1 MSAAARPVVLGFGF
15 IPRENAHHFVV
26 TLPAKKSDPVHITEH
41 FSYDDAEARVE
52 LSYALGREDNR
63 MRVILP
69 LAKWEGIADP
79 VKAEFNQRLRKQ
91 DLPAGQWRKGR
102 VPLSRLFGKE
112 LVLLCWAIEEADPA
126 LIPTA
131 IRNWLGLTPEERW
144 WLFTMTNAAT
154 GHAIAGRDRGW
165 RKAVRFALT
174 DNPLESDAERFR
186 SEDGYY
192 YLVNEEGDR
201 RKGAAESTT

>member
-1 MSAAARPVVLGFGF
+1 MSVASHPDVLGFGF

-26 TLPAKKSDPVHITEH
+26 TLSSRKNDSVHITEH

-63 MRVILP
+63 MRVVLP
-69 LAKWEGIADP
+69 TSKWDGIANAA
-79 VKAEFNQRLRKQ
+79 KAEFNQRLRKQ
-91 DLPAGQWRKGR
+91 ELPAGQWKKDR

-112 LVLLCWAIEEADPA
+112 LVLLCWAIEDADPA

-154 GHAIAGRDRGW
+154 GHALAGRDRGW

-186 SEDGYY
+186 GEDSYFH
-192 YLVNEEGDR
+192 LVNEDGDR
-201 RKGAAESTT
+201 RGDAGAL

>member
-1 MSAAARPVVLGFGF
+1 MTSSRKPEVLGFGF
-15 IPRENAHHFVV
+15 VPRENAHHFVV
-26 TLPAKKSDPVHITEH
+26 TLPTRKSEPVCITEH
-41 FSYDDAEARVE
+41 FTYDDAEARAA
-52 LSYALGREDNR
+52 LSFALGRDDNR
-63 MRVILP
+63 MRVALP
-69 LAKWEGIADP
+69 LAKWEALADA

-91 DLPAGQWRKGR
+91 DLPAGQWKRGR

-112 LVLLCWAIEEADPA
+112 LVLLCWAIEDADPA

-154 GHAIAGRDRGW
+154 GHAIAGRGRGW
-165 RKAVRFALT
+165 RCAVRYALT
-174 DNPLESDAERFR
+174 DNPLEADPVRYRSDDAYF
-186 SEDGYY
+186 

-201 RKGAAESTT
+201 RSGA

>member
-1 MSAAARPVVLGFGF
+1 MSPSARPEVLGFGF
-15 IPRENAHHFVV
+15 LPKENAHHFVV
-26 TLPAKKSDPVHITEH
+26 TLSGRKEDPIHITEH

-52 LSYALGREDNR
+52 LSYALGRENNR

-69 LAKWEGIADP
+69 ALKWHGIADAA
-79 VKAEFNQRLRKQ
+79 KAEFNQRLRRQ
-91 DLPAGQWRKGR
+91 DLPAGQWKKGR
-102 VPLSRLFGKE
+102 VPTSRLFGKE
-112 LVLLCWAIEEADPA
+112 LVLLCWAVEDADPA

-154 GHAIAGRDRGW
+154 GHALAGKDRGW

-174 DNPLESDAERFR
+174 ENPLDSDPDRYR
-186 SEDGYY
+186 GDDTYY
-192 YLVNEEGDR
+192 HLVNEEGDR
-201 RKGAAESTT
+201 KRTGLIRE

>member
-1 MSAAARPVVLGFGF
+1 MSAARKAEVLGFGF
-15 IPRENAHHFVV
+15 IPPENAHHFVV
-26 TLPAKKSDPVHITEH
+26 TIPAKKTEPIYITEH

-52 LSYALGREDNR
+52 LSFALGRDDNR
-63 MRVILP
+63 MRIALP
-69 LAKWEGIADP
+69 AAKWEALADA

-91 DLPAGQWRKGR
+91 DLPAGQWKKGR

-112 LVLLCWAIEEADPA
+112 LVLLCWAVEDADPA

-154 GHAIAGRDRGW
+154 GHALTGRNRGW
-165 RKAVRFALT
+165 RCAVRYALT
-174 DNPLESDAERFR
+174 DNPLESDPARYR
-186 SEDGYY
+186 GDDGYF

-201 RKGAAESTT
+201 KNNT